1 MITYIHHLFNRKKVR
16 LTEKGMTCQKV
27 KNRLE
32 GVGSIYGFVLH
43 IDCLTTGV
51 LLLHDYFSLNCDI
64 FLVCFSCNFLSL
76 HMPRITFVWT
86 AILCLYQVGKGI
98 PLFWIHLSKEIHIKC
113 NLSVFWSNG
122 VMMSSSPQKLSFELW
137 ATHFF

>member
-1 MITYIHHLFNRKKVR
+1 M
-16 LTEKGMTCQKV
+16 
-27 KNRLE
+27 
-32 GVGSIYGFVLH
+32 
-43 IDCLTTGV
+43 
-51 LLLHDYFSLNCDI
+51 LHDYFSLNCDI
-64 FLVCFSCNFLSL
+64 FLICFSCNFLSL

-98 PLFWIHLSKEIHIKC
+98 SLFWIHLSKVIHIKC

-137 ATHFF
+137 AIFSSPQVLPVGCFKSYFCLCVSLSHWLFCPLLSTHFKYLEHCPAWHGFPWEAN